1 MDAWE
6 TLRSNSNAS
15 EGSDVWTL
23 INTQVGGGEFVCLL
37 TKAFKTVLT
46 ETELGHNLIT
56 RNNRTRL
63 VETLINRVITKVNY
77 INTNFTELID
87 TLIINVSNKETEL
100 VNTDE
105 NITIIN
111 EIATSTELKEQT

>member
-6 TLRSNSNAS
+6 ILRSNSNAS

-37 TKAFKTVLT
+37 TKAFKTVLI
-46 ETELGHNLIT
+46 ETEAGHDLVT

-63 VETLINRVITKVNY
+63 VETNIDRIITKIKY

-87 TLIINVSNKETEL
+87 ILIINISNKDTQLVET
-100 VNTDE
+100 TE